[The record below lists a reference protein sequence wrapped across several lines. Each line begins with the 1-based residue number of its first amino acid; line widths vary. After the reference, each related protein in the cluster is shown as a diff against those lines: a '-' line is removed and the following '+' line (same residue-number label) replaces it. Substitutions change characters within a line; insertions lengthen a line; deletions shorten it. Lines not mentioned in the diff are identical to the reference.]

1 MPGIV
6 VFDLDGTLART
17 SEVDDACWL
26 EAASDVLGLD
36 SMETDWSR
44 YPHSTDEAIALE
56 LIRTRTDLAPTEE
69 NVHRVRDAFAE
80 RIEVARRGRPDLF
93 RPVPGAP
100 TIFEAMRSS
109 GWTVAIATGGW
120 RRTARMKLEAAG
132 VPHDDVPAAHADD
145 AHPREKIIETAIAR
159 AQASTGRIFDRGAY
173 VGDGR
178 WDVIATDR
186 MGLGFVGI
194 AEGDR
199 ADLLRSVGA
208 ETVLPDYLDFSAF
221 LDAVERLATPLTS

>member
-1 MPGIV
+1 MRGIA

-26 EAASDVLGLD
+26 EAASDVLGLG
-36 SMETDWSR
+36 SMETDWSH

-56 LIRTRTDLAPTEE
+56 LIRTRSDLAPTEE
-69 NVHRVRDAFAE
+69 NIHRVRDAFAE
-80 RIEVARRGRPDLF
+80 RIDAASRRRPEWF
-93 RPVPGAP
+93 HPVPGAP
-100 TIFEAMRSS
+100 VIFEAMRSS
-109 GWTVAIATGGW
+109 GWAVAIATGGW
-120 RRTARMKLEAAG
+120 RRTARLKLEAAG
-132 VPHDDVPAAHADD
+132 IPHADVPAAHADD
-145 AHPREKIIETAIAR
+145 AHPREKIIEIAMAR
-159 AQASTGRIFDRGAY
+159 ARESSGETFDRGVY

-178 WDVIATDR
+178 WDVLATDR

-208 ETVLPDYLDFSAF
+208 TTVLPDYRDFSAF
-221 LDAVERLATPLTS
+221 LEAVERLATPLAT

>member
-36 SMETDWSR
+36 SMETDWSH

-56 LIRTRTDLAPTEE
+56 LIRTGTDLAPSDE
-69 NVHRVRDAFAE
+69 NVHRVRDAFAG
-80 RIEVARRGRPDLF
+80 RIEAARRRRPEWF
-93 RPVPGAP
+93 HPVPGAT
-100 TIFEAMRSS
+100 TIFAALRSA
-109 GWTVAIATGGW
+109 GWEVAIATGGW
-120 RRTARMKLEAAG
+120 RRTARMKLDAAG
-132 VPHDDVPAAHADD
+132 VPHEGVAAAHADD
-145 AHPREKIIETAIAR
+145 AHPREEIIRIAMTRATASYGCA
-159 AQASTGRIFDRGAY
+159 FDRGVY

-178 WDVIATDR
+178 WDVLATDR

-194 AEGDR
+194 AAGDR

-208 ETVLPDYLDFSAF
+208 ETVLPDYLDFFAF
-221 LDAVERLATPLTS
+221 QEAVERLATSLTP

>member
-56 LIRTRTDLAPTEE
+56 LIRTRTDLAPTDE
-69 NVHRVRDAFAE
+69 NVHRVRDAFAA
-80 RIEVARRGRPDLF
+80 RIEAARRRRPEWFL
-93 RPVPGAP
+93 PVPGAP
-100 TIFEAMRSS
+100 AIFEAMRSS
-109 GWTVAIATGGW
+109 GWAVAIATGGW
-120 RRTARMKLEAAG
+120 RRTAGLKLEAAG

-145 AHPREKIIETAIAR
+145 AHTRETIIETAMMR
-159 AQASTGRIFDRGAY
+159 ASASSGEVFDRGVY

-178 WDVIATDR
+178 WDVLATDR

-194 AEGDR
+194 GEGDR
-199 ADLLRSVGA
+199 AELLRSVGA

-221 LDAVERLATPLTS
+221 LDAVERLATSLKP